1 MALPYTFLSSFF
13 YLFFF
18 FVLQRGG
25 KGKQLPH
32 AQTRKQRSGRSRG
45 KKKKKKLFPFPA
57 PRRLRQPH
65 TCGER
70 PAAPGAGPRPG
81 AGPGCG
87 TARHGSSPGPGTP
100 GDPFV
105 PEPLPSQPDP
115 DRFRQQWVIFL
126 SLCISTVRMAVIKAS
141 KQTKNST
148 VFCADPPGC

>member
-13 YLFFF
+13 YLFIF
-18 FVLQRGG
+18 LSSKEDAKESSYRTPKPENRDPAEAGE
-25 KGKQLPH
+25 
-32 AQTRKQRSGRSRG
+32 
-45 KKKKKKLFPFPA
+45 KKKKKPFPFPA

-115 DRFRQQWVIFL
+115 DRFKQQWVIFL
-126 SLCISTVRMAVIKAS
+126 SLCCSTVRMAVIKES